1 MAEKDVWMGRKRSIV
16 TKYGQMDEKE
26 KKVGKADRKVV
37 CLEE

>member
-1 MAEKDVWMGRKRSIV
+1 MAGKDVWMGRKRSIV
-16 TKYGQMDEKE
+16 MKDGLMNEKE